1 MNGSG
6 RVPRGRRPDPEHP
19 TREGIHMFRREFLA
33 GALAAWLAAGAFAAD
48 GMNVGSTRFP
58 ATNIITANGKGVSL
72 VLTGAAMRQ
81 RYLFNVY
88 AIASYVQPGTAISN
102 AEELARADV
111 VKQLHLV
118 MQRDVAGRDVA
129 ESFRAAIRAN
139 YPEPQF
145 NAEVD
150 SLVQKLREGTARRG
164 EQILLTHVPGV
175 GLQVSISGKESFVI
189 KNAGFSKAVWEIY
202 LGANNISDAVKRG
215 LVSRL

>member
-1 MNGSG
+1 
-6 RVPRGRRPDPEHP
+6 
-19 TREGIHMFRREFLA
+19 MFRCEILA
-33 GALAAWLAAGAFAAD
+33 CALAAWLAAGAFAAD
-48 GMNVGSTRFP
+48 GMNVGSARYP
-58 ATNIITANGKGVSL
+58 ATTVVNANGTGVNL

-88 AIASYVQPGTAISN
+88 AIAGYVQAGTAISN

-129 ESFRAAIRAN
+129 ESFRAAIRVN
-139 YPEPQF
+139 YPEPAF

-150 SLVQKLREGTARRG
+150 ALVQKLRDGTARRG
-164 EQILLTHVPGV
+164 EQILLTHLPGV
-175 GLQVSISGKESFVI
+175 GLQVSVSGKDPFVI
-189 KNAGFSKAVWEIY
+189 KNAAFSKAVWDIY
-202 LGANNISDAVKRG
+202 LGANNVSDAVKRG